1 MRNRA
6 KCKLCEDIIESSGT
20 EWINCSCAQ
29 IGISGGEKYYGTV
42 AVDYTNFLRI
52 DDDGNEIPVTY
63 VEKEPAKQEVE
74 QAAEEEPTYTLTKQ
88 DKIKEL
94 ESFFDHENFD
104 KLPMHAK
111 YGHVTEAAFQSLG
124 LLLISILRDD

>member
-20 EWINCSCAQ
+20 EWVSCSCSH
-29 IGISGGEKYYGTV
+29 IGIGGGEKYYGTV

-63 VEKEPAKQEVE
+63 VEKEPAKQQVE

-88 DKIKEL
+88 DKIDSLKGIL
-94 ESFFDHENFD
+94 DAINNVPPDRFITHYDYH
-104 KLPMHAK
+104 
-111 YGHVTEAAFQSLG
+111 QSLC
-124 LLLISILRDD
+124 LIISIFLDD